1 MKGNNIMKKALVLIL
16 AGLIAL
22 SAAACGDNTDT
33 DSKNESSVVVNESS
47 ESVVSETESK
57 EESTEESKEESTATE
72 EKVTDPLKVLTDVW
86 GKYEEDNKFAI
97 IGGDFS
103 EDNLTDNAP
112 GVFHLV
118 AEDLQNQLLLPSAH
132 FESID
137 SAASMCHMMNAN
149 TFTAGAYH
157 LKDGVDAK
165 ALAQAILEAIQQN
178 HWMCGIP
185 EKCVVISVGDCM
197 VSAFGHSEF
206 IDYFRDKVVEV
217 YPSAEI
223 LHDEPIE

>member
-22 SAAACGDNTDT
+22 SAAACGDTTDT
-33 DSKNESSVVVNESS
+33 ESKNESSVVVNESS
-47 ESVVSETESK
+47 EAAVSETESK
-57 EESTEESKEESTATE
+57 EESVEESKEESTAPE

-86 GKYEEDNKFAI
+86 EKYDEDNKFAV

-103 EDNLTDNAP
+103 EENMTDNAP
-112 GVFHLV
+112 GKFHLV
-118 AEDLQNQLLLPSAH
+118 AEDLQNQLLLPSTQ
-132 FESID
+132 FENID

-149 TFTAGAYH
+149 TFTAAAYH

-165 ALAQAILEAIQQN
+165 ALGSSILEAIQTN
-178 HWMCGIP
+178 HWMCGFP

-197 VSAFGHSEF
+197 VSAFGNGEI

-217 YPSAEI
+217 YPSAEV